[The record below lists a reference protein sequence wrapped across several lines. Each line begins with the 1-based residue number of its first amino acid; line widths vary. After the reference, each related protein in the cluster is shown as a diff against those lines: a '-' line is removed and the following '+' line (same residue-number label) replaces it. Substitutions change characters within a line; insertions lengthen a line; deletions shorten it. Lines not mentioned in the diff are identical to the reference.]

1 MKAAIKSKPPARK
14 QRAAGVRP
22 RSTPSTPLSDEEFRR
37 QLHTELADE
46 IRTAQES
53 LKKSNAALFRRRT
66 PAEAKANAAAARAM
80 FAEWEKAD
88 HKDPPPSNDWEKF
101 KALLE
106 ENRMRSAP
114 LFSE

>member
-1 MKAAIKSKPPARK
+1 MKTTVKPNKPALKR
-14 QRAAGVRP
+14 RAVGVRAHVIP
-22 RSTPSTPLSDEEFRR
+22 PPQLSDEEFRR
-37 QLHTELADE
+37 QLHIELADE
-46 IRTAQES
+46 IRAAQES
-53 LKKSNAALFRRRT
+53 SKKTNAPLFRRRT

-88 HKDPPPSNDWEKF
+88 RKDPPPYNDWEKF

>member
-14 QRAAGVRP
+14 RRAAGVRP
-22 RSTPSTPLSDEEFRR
+22 RSIPSVPLSDEEFRR
-37 QLHTELADE
+37 QLHIELADE
-46 IRTAQES
+46 IRAARES
-53 LKKSNAALFRRRT
+53 LRQSNASLFRRRT
-66 PAEAKANAAAARAM
+66 PTEAKANAAAARAM

-88 HKDPPPSNDWEKF
+88 RKDPPPYNDWENF